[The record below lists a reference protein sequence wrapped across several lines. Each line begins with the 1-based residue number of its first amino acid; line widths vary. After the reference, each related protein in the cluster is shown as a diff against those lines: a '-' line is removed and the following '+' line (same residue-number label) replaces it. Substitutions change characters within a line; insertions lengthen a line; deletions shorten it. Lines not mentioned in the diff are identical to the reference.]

1 MWIILNK
8 SFLSIVKNRNDENEL
23 LVRARVKGDIQR
35 VFKNAKVFEDPKADY
50 LYRSYINRDIV
61 AETIQ
66 KELININYDNYV
78 KNFETDTKSILNYI
92 NLEWEEKIKS
102 YDKTN
107 RVVTTASFQQVRGKI
122 KKDTS
127 KGWRKYSDNLIRMQ
141 KVLAKFKINF

>member
-50 LYRSYINRDIV
+50 LYRSYINRDVV

-66 KELININYDNYV
+66 KELKNINYDNF
-78 KNFETDTKSILNYI
+78 KNSVSKEETDRSRAYLNVWGAL
-92 NLEWEEKIKS
+92 NK
-102 YDKTN
+102 
-107 RVVTTASFQQVRGKI
+107 
-122 KKDTS
+122 
-127 KGWRKYSDNLIRMQ
+127 MQ
-141 KVLAKFKINF
+141 HKAL